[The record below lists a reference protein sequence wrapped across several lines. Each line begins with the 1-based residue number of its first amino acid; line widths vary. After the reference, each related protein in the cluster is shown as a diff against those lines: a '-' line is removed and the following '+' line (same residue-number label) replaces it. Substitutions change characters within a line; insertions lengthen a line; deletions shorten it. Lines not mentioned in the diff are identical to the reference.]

1 MFLAIDASTK
11 SSGVAIFE
19 NNKLITYD
27 CYTSA
32 STDVI
37 KRIQCM
43 TKKIHEL
50 LLANPAIDT
59 IVIEEVRPDQG
70 ETNSKTVKALFWLQA
85 SLAFLLHDEH
95 SEVKI
100 EYVYPSEWRQRCGI
114 KTGKGIMRDELK
126 KADIAFVKETYNID
140 NINDDI
146 ADAICIGHA
155 YLKDKKEIPPKQITF
170 GI

>member
-1 MFLAIDASTK
+1 MRSWK
-11 SSGVAIFE
+11 
-19 NNKLITYD
+19 
-27 CYTSA
+27 
-32 STDVI
+32 
-37 KRIQCM
+37 Q
-43 TKKIHEL
+43 
-50 LLANPAIDT
+50 
-59 IVIEEVRPDQG
+59 
-70 ETNSKTVKALFWLQA
+70 KALFWLQA

-114 KTGKGIMRDELK
+114 KTGKGIMREELK

-155 YLKDKKEIPPKQITF
+155 YLKDKKEIPPK
-170 GI
+170 